1 MFSPAIQEMKRNESA
16 EFSCQHDSLLETS
29 VYEDNP
35 TNTTFEDTT
44 KPPKTILVDVS
55 CQARPASQ
63 DVGVQ
68 WGGTVRRA
76 EQGCQTAAVAGINNV

>member
-1 MFSPAIQEMKRNESA
+1 MFSPAIPEVKRSESA

-35 TNTTFEDTT
+35 TKTTFADTT
-44 KPPKTILVDVS
+44 KPKTILADVS

-68 WGGTVRRA
+68 WGGTVRHA

>member
-1 MFSPAIQEMKRNESA
+1 MFSPAIPEVKRNESA

-68 WGGTVRRA
+68 WGGTVRHA